1 MLILYEK
8 VIISTVPAAAQITL
22 PSSYFVNNRPI
33 VLDVVYKPATT
44 ALIQQAKAADCYFVQ
59 GGTMLL
65 EQGIEQFQ
73 LWQGRIAPREEMTN
87 AIFSGVDKV
96 DSV

>member
-1 MLILYEK
+1 M
-8 VIISTVPAAAQITL
+8 
-22 PSSYFVNNRPI
+22 
-33 VLDVVYKPATT
+33 
-44 ALIQQAKAADCYFVQ
+44 QAKSAGCLVVQ

-73 LWQGRIAPREEMTN
+73 QWQQRQAPRQEMTA
-87 AIFSGVDKV
+87 AIFSGVDKI